1 MPYLHDGGGEAAQPG
16 GAIGSGLGMATMVVQ
31 PENILT
37 LRNDLTEIRDEVRD
51 FLQYESPQMFVQP
64 PGADPVSKDGAES
77 FTQNAE
83 SAIEAAHGYVD
94 ELSRV
99 IESLDETARAYG
111 LVEESNT
118 DTFLRGLR

>member
-1 MPYLHDGGGEAAQPG
+1 MPYLHDGGGGAAQPG
-16 GAIGSGLGMATMVVQ
+16 GAIGSGLGMATMVVN
-31 PENILT
+31 PDNILS
-37 LRNDLTEIRDEVRD
+37 LRDELTAIRDEVQE
-51 FLQYESPQMFVQP
+51 FLQVEAYAMRVQP
-64 PGADPVSKDGAES
+64 PGADPVSRDGAEA

-83 SAIEAAHGYVD
+83 SAIEAASGYVD

-99 IESLDETARAYG
+99 IDSLDETARTYG